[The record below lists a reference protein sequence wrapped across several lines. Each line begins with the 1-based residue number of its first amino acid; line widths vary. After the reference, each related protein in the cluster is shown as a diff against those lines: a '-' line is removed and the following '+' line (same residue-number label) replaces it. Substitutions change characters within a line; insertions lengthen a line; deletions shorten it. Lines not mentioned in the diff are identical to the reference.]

1 MALVIQVLPLPVAAA
16 LVHGVIGGRVGE
28 LPTDP
33 SWQVLLDE
41 DGGVAPASII
51 HVRGPSSEACF
62 LRRLRSN
69 MMFLFVGTYW
79 VRIGSEWPH
88 GDHHRACLSGSV
100 VLEAQVA
107 AHTGCLSVFVAHRY

>member
-1 MALVIQVLPLPVAAA
+1 MHLLVLVFLHRQLAPIIGGLSPAMSLVIQVMPLPVPAAHV
-16 LVHGVIGGRVGE
+16 LDVIGQRVGE

-33 SWQVLLDE
+33 SWQVLPDE

-51 HVRGPSSEACF
+51 HVRGPSTEACF

-79 VRIGSEWPH
+79 VR
-88 GDHHRACLSGSV
+88 
-100 VLEAQVA
+100 VA
-107 AHTGCLSVFVAHRY
+107 SW